1 MDGGQNTTTQC
12 EQVVTLGLGDEI
24 FSVAVDR
31 VQEILDLVPI
41 TRLPH
46 APPYLLGLIDVRGRG
61 VPVIDLRVKLGMSPA
76 EHTLNTRILVL
87 QCEVAGRPL
96 DLGLMADRVY
106 EVTAL
111 DSEATAPPPD
121 MERLWHSDYIERI
134 GRHGG
139 DFVIVLDLMRL
150 FAEETSLLQTGVAA
164 C

>member
-1 MDGGQNTTTQC
+1 MDGGRNSNSQN
-12 EQVVTLGLGDEI
+12 EQVVTLGLGNEI
-24 FSVAVDR
+24 FAVAVDR
-31 VQEILDLVPI
+31 VREILDLVPV
-41 TRLPH
+41 THLPH
-46 APPYLLGLIDVRGRG
+46 APAYLLGLIDVRGRG
-61 VPVIDLRVKLGMSPA
+61 VPVIDLRVKLGMA
-76 EHTLNTRILVL
+76 AINHTLNTRILVL
-87 QCEVAGRPL
+87 QCDVAGRPL
-96 DLGLMADRVY
+96 DVGLMADRVY

-150 FAEETSLLQTGVAA
+150 FADETALLQAGAA